1 LCFVLYAPSAT
12 PASDKQG
19 LRPLPNNINGF
30 EVVAIRTEKHMLTA
44 ENAENAE
51 KELDIKFKTKNYK
64 LNSAVSASSAVKMMI
79 LLSFAPK
86 A

>member
-1 LCFVLYAPSAT
+1 
-12 PASDKQG
+12 
-19 LRPLPNNINGF
+19 
-30 EVVAIRTEKHMLTA
+30 MLTA